1 MSWLYSQALMRDY
14 ENSHSLRA
22 PVAEFSAAKFS
33 GGELSAPWSGNL
45 TPQGYSSPD
54 RMTALSRLSR
64 FGMTF
69 APLMADRGAE
79 LLTWFLAASLARTS
93 ASQARE
99 PESTA
104 SDPGY
109 GERWRGSLA
118 RFDPD
123 SRSWK
128 TAQHSLI
135 EGSDECSVTW
145 PRSGMTVD
153 GRCYLLPTLERPTGA
168 SASGLSLPTPTC
180 GMAKHANMSAETS
193 TRELLRGIS
202 AGRGASSLAIAIQ
215 AAWPTPTSSL
225 VTNGGR
231 VTQSKAREGGTLIEA
246 LSSRTDW
253 FVATPTAR
261 DWRSGKASDATHAKN
276 SRPLSEQIGGS
287 LSPDWVELLMGWPKG
302 WASLEPIRSS
312 EMRGWGAGWEDDTPR
327 VDVGTPNRVSRL
339 KAIGNGQ
346 VPQCAA
352 EAWRRLTA

>member
-153 GRCYLLPTLERPTGA
+153 GRCYLLPTLERSTGA
-168 SASGLSLPTPTC
+168 SGSGSLLPTPCTVDT
-180 GMAKHANMSAETS
+180 GSMFNRS
-193 TRELLRGIS
+193 
-202 AGRGASSLAIAIQ
+202 ASSG
-215 AAWPTPTSSL
+215 AALRPTLGAMARFDLWPTPTSSL

-246 LSSRTDW
+246 LSSRTNW
-253 FVATPTAR
+253 SVATPTAR

-302 WASLEPIRSS
+302 WTSLEPIRSS

-346 VPQCAA
+346 VPLCAA
-352 EAWRRLTA
+352 TAWEMLS